1 MAARRG
7 RRGSKNA
14 KPPARSVRVWLTDPS
29 GFGLTLFGVL
39 VAAVFVDVF
48 VAPGA
53 VTPPNVLLVDVPAV
67 IGRDVVASAVAL
79 IGLRYVAIV
88 WLARPFARRHPSI
101 MGFTVFFTLLVSF
114 IVFAQLLSGADA
126 PGGDLAALLR
136 TVLWL
141 TAVALVALTAV
152 NAGRQHLRVMAE
164 AKQTSAAL
172 KGTLSAS
179 ENLVQGERARVYE
192 RIAQAFRQMVTDT
205 HATQAGSGDLK
216 ALADDVLR
224 PLSRSLAND
233 TSTFQ
238 PVAPPTM
245 PKLGVGERF
254 AHLLSRPL
262 IQPGLL
268 SAVVFVLTFR
278 QTLNAPHSEPF
289 DVLPDA
295 ESSGTGFAVSA
306 DWESFFVSLFT
317 LFAVAASV
325 YVSAYMLSRIY
336 ASILP
341 SVAVMWRWL
350 LAVGAVVVVA
360 GAALVTVGG
369 VYAAFDDTPPPY
381 SAGVLFGIVLPLGA
395 VMAVST
401 VLQALFRLLD
411 QNEAAVEAY
420 NSQLRTHVARTNA
433 QLIHERRDIAR
444 RVHNSVQAAVNAA
457 RLTLDQIAEPDSAV
471 FDQVTGRIADAV
483 EQLLAD
489 APAKGMPAQLDG
501 LEELWSGLCT
511 VSWTLDEAAG
521 AQLDTDAVAASLV
534 GDIIYEACA
543 NAVVHGH
550 ATRVEIAVVC
560 EQAGAAVRVT
570 VRDNG
575 VLHRPVAPGMGS
587 QILASVCTSW
597 ELEREGD
604 ETVLTAVMP
613 GS

>member
-1 MAARRG
+1 M
-7 RRGSKNA
+7 

-29 GFGLTLFGVL
+29 GFGLSLFGVL

-53 VTPPNVLLVDVPAV
+53 VTPRNLAFADAPAV
-67 IGRDVVASAVAL
+67 IGSDIVATAVGL
-79 IGLRYVAIV
+79 LGLRYGATW

-101 MGFTVFFTLLVSF
+101 LVGTVFFMLLISF
-114 IVFAQLLSGADA
+114 VVFAQLLPGTDTSGD
-126 PGGDLAALLR
+126 DLAALLR

-164 AKQTSAAL
+164 AKQTAAAL
-172 KGTLSAS
+172 QGTLESS

-192 RIAQAFRQMVTDT
+192 RIAQAFSQMVGDAHAT
-205 HATQAGSGDLK
+205 HAMSHDLK
-216 ALADDVLR
+216 SLADDVLR
-224 PLSRSLAND
+224 PLSNSLAND

-238 PVAPPTM
+238 PVAAPTM
-245 PKLGVGERF
+245 PKLGIGERF

-278 QTLNAPHSEPF
+278 QTLNTPDSEPF
-289 DVLPDA
+289 DVLPDV
-295 ESSGTGFAVSA
+295 ESAGTGFAVSA
-306 DWESFFVSLFT
+306 DWESFFVSLLT
-317 LFAVAASV
+317 LFAVTASV
-325 YVSAYMLSRIY
+325 YASAYVLSRLY
-336 ASILP
+336 AAVLP
-341 SVAVMWRWL
+341 NVAVMWRWL
-350 LAVGAVVVVA
+350 LAVSAVVVVA

-369 VYAAFDDTPPPY
+369 VYAAFDDTPPPF
-381 SAGVLFGIVLPLGA
+381 SAGVLFGIVLPLGL

-457 RLTLDQIAEPDSAV
+457 RLTLDQIGEPDPAL

-489 APAKGMPAQLDG
+489 APAKGLTAQLDG
-501 LEELWSGLCT
+501 LEELWSGVCT
-511 VSWTLDEAAG
+511 VSWTLDDAAG
-521 AQLDTDAVAASLV
+521 DQLDSDAVVASLV